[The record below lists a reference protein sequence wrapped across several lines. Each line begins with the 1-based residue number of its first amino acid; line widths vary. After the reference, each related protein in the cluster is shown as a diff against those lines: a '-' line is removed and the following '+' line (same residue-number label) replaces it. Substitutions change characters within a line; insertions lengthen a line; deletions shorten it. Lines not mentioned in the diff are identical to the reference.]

1 MPREPIP
8 SVALLKEIPKFEGFP
23 VEGRRF
29 LAGLAIHNDKRY
41 FDANREA
48 YERHVLGPMRA
59 FVMEAGQ
66 RLRARVPRLVADPR
80 VGGSLFRIARDTRF
94 SSDKSPYKTW
104 AAARL
109 WDGSGPK
116 ERSASFYVQVDAE
129 ETYVG
134 GGIYLFEDDQ
144 LARYREALSD
154 PKRLK
159 ALHRALAKIEGL
171 ELGGEVLKRM
181 PRGFDE
187 DHPAGDLLR
196 HKGLYAGTGLDART
210 ARSARL
216 VERAVAVY
224 EAMVPLH
231 EWLVRNVVVGGA

>member
-1 MPREPIP
+1 
-8 SVALLKEIPKFEGFP
+8 
-23 VEGRRF
+23 
-29 LAGLAIHNDKRY
+29 
-41 FDANREA
+41 
-48 YERHVLGPMRA
+48 MRA

-66 RLRARVPRLVADPR
+66 RLRAKVPRIVADPR

-109 WDGSGPK
+109 WDSSGPK

-134 GGIYLFEDDQ
+134 GGIYMFEDDQ

-159 ALHRALAKIEGL
+159 SLQKALEKIEAL
-171 ELGGEVLKRM
+171 ELGGEVLKRF

-187 DHPAGDLLR
+187 DHPAGDLLK
-196 HKGLYAGTGLDART
+196 HKGLYAGTSLDARS

-216 VERAVAVY
+216 VERAVDVY
-224 EAMVPLH
+224 ESMVPLH
-231 EWLVRNVVVGGA
+231 DWLVKNVVVGGA